1 MEILRQLGLILAFG
15 FASEVIARYV
25 PVGLPAGV
33 LGILLVLA
41 ALGAK
46 ILKPE
51 HFGKTADFVSGNMAF
66 FFLPLAVTILQ
77 NYESIR
83 PILLLFTGVCIITTV
98 ITFAAA
104 YGTVRFL
111 RRLLSGGKGVPFSG

>member
-15 FASEVIARYV
+15 FASEIVARNI
-25 PVGLPAGV
+25 PAGLPSGV

-46 ILKPE
+46 ILKPD
-51 HFGKTADFVSGNMAF
+51 HFGKTADFMSANMAF
-66 FFLPLAVTILQ
+66 FFLPLAVTVLQ

-83 PILLLFTGVCIITTV
+83 PILLLFAGICIITTV
-98 ITFAAA
+98 ITFAVTYA
-104 YGTVRFL
+104 TVHFL
-111 RRLLSGGKGVPFSG
+111 RQLLSGERGASSPQ